1 MADRDTSEQ
10 PSSTIASGDDAAP
23 YAGAGNQLR
32 ILRKQQGLTLD
43 EISIELK
50 IGRHFLGAIERGE
63 FDKIPGT
70 TYVLGFAQT
79 YANLLKADT
88 EGIAEAL
95 KAETSGKGVKPDL
108 NFPEPVGE
116 ASMARGPVLIA
127 ALVLVAIV
135 YGIWYFV
142 ISAPPEG
149 RSIDFLPD
157 RLSGYL
163 SSPTSAALADEAV
176 EAELPA
182 EVSLLEP
189 TLEPMQESLP
199 AAEPE
204 TGDGAALELPAEDV
218 ATAPVEPS
226 VELTVEP
233 VIVAALNSD
242 HTALEAEE
250 PGELTPELSVSAD
263 PGALPGYVFHFTDQ
277 SWVRILDAEG
287 ETALVDLFELD
298 AVVQMADYEGGLMT
312 LGNAGAVDVY
322 HNGEL
327 IGPMGQLGEVI
338 YDFPLNFEALAS
350 RPEELKR
357 ASP

>member
-10 PSSTIASGDDAAP
+10 PTSAVASGDDAAP
-23 YAGAGNQLR
+23 YAGAGNHLR
-32 ILRKQQGLTLD
+32 ILRKQQGRTLD
-43 EISIELK
+43 EISVELK
-50 IGRHFLGAIERGE
+50 IGRHFLDALERGE

-79 YANLLKADT
+79 YANFLKADT
-88 EGIAEAL
+88 EGIVEAL
-95 KAETSGKGVKPDL
+95 KAETSDKGVKSDL

-157 RLSGYL
+157 RLSELL

-176 EAELPA
+176 EAESPA
-182 EVSLLEP
+182 EVSL
-189 TLEPMQESLP
+189 LEPMQESLP
-199 AAEPE
+199 ATEPE
-204 TGDGAALELPAEDV
+204 SVDGAGQELPAEDV
-218 ATAPVEPS
+218 GTTPVEPS
-226 VELTVEP
+226 IELSVEP
-233 VIVAALNSD
+233 VIVAALDSD
-242 HTALEAEE
+242 HAALEA
-250 PGELTPELSVSAD
+250 GELSELSPDPSVSED
-263 PGALPGYVFHFTDQ
+263 PGALPGYVLRLTDQ

-287 ETALVDLFELD
+287 ETALVGLFELD
-298 AVVQMADYEGGLMT
+298 TVMQMADYEGGLMT
-312 LGNAGAVDVY
+312 FGNAGAVDVY
-322 HNGEL
+322 HDGEL
-327 IGPMGQLGEVI
+327 IGPMGQSGEVV
-338 YDFPLNFEALAS
+338 YDFPLNAEAFASRAEALN
-350 RPEELKR
+350 R